1 MMEKSKKIIAL
12 TGGIGSGKSTVL
24 NHIKELGYPV
34 LSSDAIVSELY
45 KTTKVKRMLKKAFPS
60 AVKGLLSLKI
70 DRKELSRLIFND
82 GEKHALLTGMITP
95 LVHNEIFL
103 RAKKINGL
111 LFVEVPLL
119 FECNYQNDFDQVIVV
134 VREKRERIESV
145 KQRSN
150 LSEQE
155 IIERMDK
162 QVDYDKKDLSPFI
175 IIANDGDE
183 QCLKEKVKKVISQLE
198 N

>member
-1 MMEKSKKIIAL
+1 MEEDRKIIAL

-24 NHIKELGYPV
+24 NCIKDLGYPV
-34 LSSDAIVSELY
+34 LSSDAIVSDLY
-45 KTTKVKRMLKKAFPS
+45 KTARVKRMLKKAFPT
-60 AVKGLLSLKI
+60 AVKGYLFPYI
-70 DRKELSRLIFND
+70 DRKELSRIIFND
-82 GEKHALLTGMITP
+82 GEKHALLPSMITP
-95 LVHNEIFL
+95 LVHSEIFS
-103 RAKKINGL
+103 RAKKLNGL
-111 LFVEVPLL
+111 VFVEVPLL

-175 IIANDGDE
+175 VIANDGDE
-183 QCLKEKVKKVISQLE
+183 QCLKEKVKKVILE
-198 N
+198 LEK